1 MLQQLFDGLMLVLDP
16 ISLIAIA
23 LGVLVGILI
32 GSIPGLTTTMG
43 MAIFVPFTFFLPPLV
58 GLPFLMGLYKGG
70 IYGGSIPAI
79 LINAPGTGAAIAT
92 TFDGYQL
99 ARQGRGNSAL
109 KVALFSSSIGD
120 TLSDIITILLAQ
132 TVVSISLLVGKPEL
146 FSILVCSLAII
157 ATMTGGSVVK
167 GLLAASFGLMLSTVG
182 TDIGGRWRFAF
193 GNSHLAGGFSLITLL
208 IGLFAFTT
216 IIERILES
224 GKENET
230 HQEIMKIS
238 KDDRLSWSEFRK
250 CLPHIFRSTGIG
262 SFIGLI
268 PAVGQPVAA
277 FLGYSCAK
285 RFSKEPEKFG
295 KGSLEGV
302 AGPEACN
309 NAVNGPTLLPLMAF
323 GIPGDMITAVLLG
336 ALIVQGLRPGPG
348 LFRNYGDIM
357 YGILMSMM
365 VANIFMFIF
374 FFFLSGAY
382 AKIASINS
390 KYLIPAVFALA
401 IVGSYSVRN
410 SVFDVGIM
418 VFFGF
423 VGFLLNRFDIPL
435 APLVITFLLGHGI
448 ENSLIQSLILF
459 RGDPMGFLSRP
470 FCSLLLLSAVL
481 IIFVPGL
488 VRSYKKFKV
497 LKSNTS

>member
-1 MLQQLFDGLMLVLDP
+1 MLQQIFDGLMLALDP
-16 ISLIAIA
+16 VSVLAVA
-23 LGVLVGILI
+23 LGVIVGILI

-58 GLPFLMGLYKGG
+58 GLPFLIGMYKGG

-92 TFDGYQL
+92 VFDGYEL
-99 ARQGRGNSAL
+99 AKQGRAGSAL
-109 KVALFSSSIGD
+109 KVALYSSCIGD
-120 TLSDIITILLAQ
+120 TLSDIFTIILAQ
-132 TVVSISLLVGKPEL
+132 TVVSFALLVGKPEL
-146 FSILVCSLAII
+146 FSILICSLAII
-157 ATMTGGSVVK
+157 ATMTGGSVAK

-193 GNSHLAGGFSLITLL
+193 GNTHLAGGFSLITLL
-208 IGLFAFTT
+208 IGLFAFAT
-216 IIERILES
+216 IIERILQS
-224 GKENET
+224 KKANDKDR
-230 HQEIMKIS
+230 EIMKIS
-238 KDDRLSWSEFRK
+238 KEDKLRWSEFRK
-250 CLPHIFRSTGIG
+250 CIPHILRSTGIG
-262 SFIGLI
+262 SFIGLV

-323 GIPGDMITAVLLG
+323 GIPGDMVTAVLLG

-348 LFRNYGDIM
+348 LFRDYGDVM
-357 YGILMSMM
+357 YGVLMSMM
-365 VANIFMFIF
+365 VANVFMFFFGYIF
-374 FFFLSGAY
+374 SGLY
-382 AKIASINS
+382 AKIARINS

-401 IVGSYSVRN
+401 IVGSYAVNN
-410 SVFDVGIM
+410 SVFDIAIM

-435 APLVITFLLGHGI
+435 APLVITFLLGHNI
-448 ENSLIQSLILF
+448 ENSMIQSLILF
-459 RGDPMGFLSRP
+459 KGDPLGFFHRP
-470 FCSLLLLSAVL
+470 FCFVLLLFSVL
-481 IIFVPGL
+481 FIFVPGL
-488 VRSYKKFKV
+488 IRWYKKFKA
-497 LKSNTS
+497 LKMEPS

>member
-1 MLQQLFDGLMLVLDP
+1 MLEQLFNGLMLALDP
-16 ISLIAIA
+16 LSVLAVA
-23 LGVLVGILI
+23 LGVIVGILI
-32 GSIPGLTTTMG
+32 GAIPGLTTTMG

-92 TFDGYQL
+92 VFDGYEL
-99 ARQGRGNSAL
+99 AKQGRAGSAL
-109 KVALFSSSIGD
+109 KVALFSSCAGD
-120 TLSDIITILLAQ
+120 TLSDIFTILLAQ
-132 TVVSISLLVGKPEL
+132 SVVSFALLVGKPEL
-146 FSILVCSLAII
+146 FSILICSLAII
-157 ATMTGGSVVK
+157 ATMTGGSVAK

-193 GNSHLAGGFSLITLL
+193 GNTHLAGGFSLITLL
-208 IGLFAFTT
+208 IGLFAFAT
-216 IIERILES
+216 IIERILQS
-224 GKENET
+224 KTANDK
-230 HQEIMKIS
+230 HREIMKIS
-238 KDDRLSWSEFRK
+238 KEDKLLWSEFRK
-250 CLPHIFRSTGIG
+250 CIPHILRSTGIG
-262 SFIGLI
+262 TFIGLV

-323 GIPGDMITAVLLG
+323 GIPGDMVTAVLLG

-348 LFRNYGDIM
+348 LFRDYGEIM
-357 YGILMSMM
+357 YGVLMSMM
-365 VANIFMFIF
+365 VANVFMFIF
-374 FFFLSGAY
+374 GYIFAGMF
-382 AKIASINS
+382 AKIARINS

-401 IVGSYSVRN
+401 VVGSYAVNN
-410 SVFDVGIM
+410 SVFDIAIM

-435 APLVITFLLGHGI
+435 APLVITFLLGHNI
-448 ENSLIQSLILF
+448 ENSMIQSLILF
-459 RGDPMGFLSRP
+459 KGDPLGFFYRP
-470 FCSLLLLSAVL
+470 FCLALLLFSVL
-481 IIFVPGL
+481 IIFVPGII
-488 VRSYKKFKV
+488 SWYKNFKA
-497 LKSNTS
+497 LKTEPS

>member
-1 MLQQLFDGLMLVLDP
+1 MLEQMFDGLMLALDP
-16 ISLIAIA
+16 ISVLAVGI
-23 LGVLVGILI
+23 GVVVGILI
-32 GSIPGLTTTMG
+32 GAIPGLTTTMG

-58 GLPFLMGLYKGG
+58 GLPFLIGLYKGG

-92 TFDGYQL
+92 VFDGYEL
-99 ARQGRGNSAL
+99 AKQGRAGSAL

-120 TLSDIITILLAQ
+120 TLSDIITIMLAQ
-132 TVVSISLLVGKPEL
+132 SVVSIALLVGKPEL
-146 FSILVCSLAII
+146 FSILIFSLAII
-157 ATMTGGSVVK
+157 STMTGASVAK

-193 GNSHLAGGFSLITLL
+193 GNSDLAGGFSLITLL
-208 IGLFAFTT
+208 IGLFAFAT
-216 IIERILES
+216 IIERVLES
-224 GKENET
+224 KKADEK
-230 HQEIMKIS
+230 QREIFKIS
-238 KDDRLSWSEFRK
+238 KEDKLRWPEFRK
-250 CLPHIFRSTGIG
+250 CIPHILRSTGIG
-262 SFIGLI
+262 SFIGLV

-323 GIPGDMITAVLLG
+323 GIPGDMVTAVLLG

-357 YGILMSMM
+357 YGVLMSMM
-365 VANIFMFIF
+365 VANVFMFIF
-374 FFFLSGAY
+374 GYIFAGLFS
-382 AKIASINS
+382 KIARINS
-390 KYLIPAVFALA
+390 KYLIPVVFALA
-401 IVGSYSVRN
+401 IVGSYAVN
-410 SVFDVGIM
+410 NNVFDVAVMI
-418 VFFGF
+418 FFGF

-435 APLVITFLLGHGI
+435 APMVITFLLGHGV

-459 RGDPMGFLSRP
+459 KGNPLGFFERP
-470 FCSLLLLSAVL
+470 FCMTLLISAAL
-481 IIFVPGL
+481 IIFAPGL
-488 VRSYKKFKV
+488 YHWYKRIKAF
-497 LKSNTS
+497 